1 MHNTNR
7 LSKPLKGG
15 CFGTGKYE
23 LLTEPIIC
31 DGMHAVRYIVS
42 QVDTGGAI
50 AIGTSKGQAM
60 GSARRLLIAT
70 QDAGRSPG
78 QQLCLWSDADL
89 QAAAS
94 TRPEDPPC
102 APARRLAA

>member
-23 LLTEPIIC
+23 LQTEPIIC

-42 QVDTGGAI
+42 QVDTGGVI
-50 AIGTSKGQAM
+50 AIGTSKSQAM
-60 GSARRLLIAT
+60 GSARRLLVAT
-70 QDAGRSPG
+70 QEAGRSPG
-78 QQLCLWSDADL
+78 QQLCLWSEADL
-89 QAAAS
+89 VLVIN
-94 TRPEDPPC
+94 EDDHDT
-102 APARRLAA
+102 PARAVASR